1 MTTKSTVLGLLAGAG
16 FAASVPAGAAAQGNT
31 PGLRGVIVDLQAVGD
46 SGSYLRYD
54 YIVRNP
60 GSSSWAI
67 AVVRMD
73 LSAPRGTGTNTL
85 PATGRFSH
93 DAGGSA
99 PVIDNVPAGPIT
111 PSNWKASLF
120 SSPIVSRAIL
130 QWHGAR
136 GGLHDVDSIPPG
148 GGLSGFGIRSPY
160 LPGIRSV
167 WAYPTWQSCC
177 SRPRPPRPDVP
188 PEEHPRPDEFQVA
201 GLTVGPTLHPDSA
214 SIQVLQ
220 ALQARTCTEL
230 RWISDAGLCASLGE
244 RLDRARQG
252 LTQADRTGARA
263 ELRSFLS
270 ALEAQHGVGRP
281 VNDNA
286 YWLLKVNAEF
296 VLGRL
301 K

>member
-1 MTTKSTVLGLLAGAG
+1 MKSTVLRVLAGAG
-16 FAASVPAGAAAQGNT
+16 LAASVQAGLAAQGDI
-31 PGLRGVIVDLQAVGD
+31 PGLRGTIVELQAVAD

-54 YIVRNP
+54 YIVSNP
-60 GSSSWAI
+60 GTSSWSVAQLG
-67 AVVRMD
+67 MD
-73 LSAPRGTGTNTL
+73 LTAPRGTGRKAL
-85 PATGRFSH
+85 SATGRFRH
-93 DAGGSA
+93 DLATGGRV
-99 PVIDNVPAGPIT
+99 PVIDHVPAGPIS
-111 PSNWKASLF
+111 PPNWQAWLF
-120 SSPIVSRAIL
+120 NSGIL
-130 QWHGAR
+130 AWLGTR
-136 GGLHDVDSIPPG
+136 GGLHARDSIAPG
-148 GGLSGFGIRSPY
+148 TSLSGFGIRSSY

-167 WAYPTWQSCC
+167 WVEPTWQDCC
-177 SRPRPPRPDVP
+177 SQPRGPEDV
-188 PEEHPRPDEFQVA
+188 HPSPTEFRVA
-201 GLTVGPTLHPDSA
+201 GLTVGPSLHPDSV

-220 ALQARTCTEL
+220 AFHARTCTEL
-230 RWISDAGLCASLGE
+230 RWISDAGVCASLGG

-270 ALEAQHGVGRP
+270 ELEAQHGVGRP